1 MKINFC
7 FLIVLLFSACS
18 QIYSQDMEIYK
29 TNEAGIKNV
38 IPSIIV
44 DENNITG
51 DYKVQDFQDIL
62 PLRLFL

>member
-1 MKINFC
+1 
-7 FLIVLLFSACS
+7 
-18 QIYSQDMEIYK
+18 MEIYK